1 MPIPVSSN
9 LVPRNGNT
17 WPVVEDI
24 FIKGGYRTVSTRADL
39 LAIPAENLKPGSSV
53 FVRSERSLFVYED
66 EWRLVEQRQLA
77 SLYV

>member
-24 FIKGGYRTVSTRADL
+24 FVKGGYRTVSTRADL
-39 LAIPAENLKPGSSV
+39 LAIPASTHLWSLGLLKLTCDDLIQRTTANL
-53 FVRSERSLFVYED
+53 
-66 EWRLVEQRQLA
+66 RQLA

>member
-39 LAIPAENLKPGSSV
+39 LAIPAENP
-53 FVRSERSLFVYED
+53 
-66 EWRLVEQRQLA
+66 RQLA

>member
-1 MPIPVSSN
+1 MAIQIASD

-39 LAIPAENLKPGSSV
+39 LAIPAENL
-53 FVRSERSLFVYED
+53 
-66 EWRLVEQRQLA
+66 RQLA